1 MRHEENPAG
10 YVPPTMRGNH
20 PMSALLQNVI
30 GGMDSAGQI
39 HESLA
44 LAYWARAVGAQAAA
58 ATEADAVRD
67 GVLFVRT
74 KSSVWSHE
82 LTLHK
87 ARLLQNLN
95 RMLGGKVI
103 TEIVFKAQGLTR
115 QAKPEPEPD
124 APTGEE
130 LAAIILEPGERAELR
145 ARLEKLFTIEDDRIR
160 TAIANRMT
168 QEAKLRHWRME
179 HGWKLCPRCSA
190 AHKTEYAICP
200 HCRLNT

>member
-1 MRHEENPAG
+1 MIG
-10 YVPPTMRGNH
+10 
-20 PMSALLQNVI
+20 LLQNVI
-30 GGMDSAGQI
+30 GGMDASGQI

-44 LAYWARAVGAQAAA
+44 LAYWAKAVGVQAAA
-58 ATEADAVRD
+58 ATEAASVRD

-115 QAKPEPEPD
+115 QEPIEEPQPPSGDELANIALEPD
-124 APTGEE
+124 
-130 LAAIILEPGERAELR
+130 ERAELR
-145 ARLEKLFTIEDDRIR
+145 SRLEKLYTIEDDRIR
-160 TAIANRMT
+160 EAIANRLVA
-168 QEAKLRHWRME
+168 EAKLRHWRLE
-179 HGWKLCPRCSA
+179 NGWHLCPNCSS
-190 AHKTEYAICP
+190 AHKTDYDICP
-200 HCRLNT
+200 HCRLNS